1 MKIGNLE
8 PESRFFLAPMAEVN
22 DIAFRILCKRAG
34 AGLTYT
40 GMVNPLTRQKL
51 ALDDKP
57 AVQLFCVS
65 AEGVADFIRKH
76 DKKAALF
83 DLNLGC
89 PSWVAKRCGFG
100 AFMHNKPEVV
110 EGILKE
116 MRGAT
121 DKPVT
126 VKLRKSARALELL
139 KLAEKHCDAVAI
151 HPRTEEQGYSGEPD
165 LAFASRL
172 RKKTRL
178 PVIYSGNVTAS
189 NAKVLLKEFDFLMVG
204 RAAMGHPEIF
214 AELKALDDGVTSRG
228 RNGRNQSPRGD
239 TPVVSKD
246 LDFAAYL
253 KLAEKHG
260 IRFEHI
266 KAQALRFVSGMEG
279 AKEARMRISKAKT
292 LDEVK
297 STFGSI
303 H

>member
-1 MKIGNLE
+1 
-8 PESRFFLAPMAEVN
+8 
-22 DIAFRILCKRAG
+22 
-34 AGLTYT
+34 
-40 GMVNPLTRQKL
+40 
-51 ALDDKP
+51 
-57 AVQLFCVS
+57 
-65 AEGVADFIRKH
+65 
-76 DKKAALF
+76 
-83 DLNLGC
+83 
-89 PSWVAKRCGFG
+89 
-100 AFMHNKPEVV
+100 
-110 EGILKE
+110 
-116 MRGAT
+116 
-121 DKPVT
+121 
-126 VKLRKSARALELL
+126 
-139 KLAEKHCDAVAI
+139 
-151 HPRTEEQGYSGEPD
+151 
-165 LAFASRL
+165 
-172 RKKTRL
+172 
-178 PVIYSGNVTAS
+178 
-189 NAKVLLKEFDFLMVG
+189 MVG